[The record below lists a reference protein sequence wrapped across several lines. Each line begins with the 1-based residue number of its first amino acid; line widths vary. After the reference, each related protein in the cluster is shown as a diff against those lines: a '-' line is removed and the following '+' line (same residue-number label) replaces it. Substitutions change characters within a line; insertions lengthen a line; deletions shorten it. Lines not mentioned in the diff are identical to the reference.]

1 MPYPPSDT
9 YRLAHEP
16 VISSHDETRCIHHGQ
31 HPEPVTGAVM
41 QPVFQTSTYAQP
53 WPAKHTGYEYA
64 RTQNPTREALERALA
79 GLEGASHGVCFAS
92 GLAATSA
99 VIQTLPP
106 GAKVVCGDDLY
117 GGTYRVFT
125 RVFAKAGID
134 FAFRDLCTDDLERAI
149 PEGTTLVWLETP
161 TNPLLKITDIRR
173 VAARCRQV
181 GAKLAVDNTFATPI
195 FQKPLALGADLVC
208 HSTTKYLN
216 GHSDVV
222 GGAVLTN
229 DDRIAADL
237 RFVQNAV
244 GAVPGPWDTFLT
256 LRGVK
261 TLAVRM
267 QRHQENAR
275 AVAAW
280 LSEHPDVERVI
291 YPMLE
296 SHPGHRIARSQMS
309 GFGGMITFE
318 LRADIARA
326 ERFVASTRVFTLAE
340 SLGGVESLIELPAT
354 MTHASVPAEQRRAL
368 GLADGL
374 VRLSV
379 GIEHVDDLIADL
391 EQAIAASR

>member
-1 MPYPPSDT
+1 MPHRPTDSPL
-9 YRLAHEP
+9 LAHEP

-31 HPEPVTGAVM
+31 RPEPITGAVM

-79 GLEGASHGVCFAS
+79 GLEGAEHGVCFGS
-92 GLAATSA
+92 GLAATAA
-99 VIQTLPP
+99 VIQTLPA
-106 GAKVVCGDDLY
+106 GARVVCGDDLY
-117 GGTYRVFT
+117 GGTYRLFT
-125 RVFAKAGID
+125 RVFAKAGIE
-134 FAFRDLCTDDLERAI
+134 FVFRDLCDADLEAAI
-149 PEGTTLVWLETP
+149 PEGTTLVWIETP
-161 TNPLLKITDIRR
+161 TNPLLKITDIRQ
-173 VAARCRQV
+173 VAERCRQV

-195 FQKPLALGADLVC
+195 FQKPLELGADLVC

-222 GGAVLTN
+222 GGAVLTS
-229 DDRIAADL
+229 DAQLAADL

-280 LSEHPDVERVI
+280 LAEHAEVDRVI
-291 YPMLE
+291 YPMLPD
-296 SHPGHRIARSQMS
+296 HPGHAIAKRQMS
-309 GFGGMITFE
+309 GFSGMISFE
-318 LRADIARA
+318 LHADLARA
-326 ERFVASTRVFTLAE
+326 ERFVAATKVFTLAE

-391 EQAIAASR
+391 DQAIAASR